1 MGLFRAFLRFLDIDH
16 HDPRA
21 VKAYA
26 AAVDQAR
33 RPVLYTD
40 YGVEDTVDGRFD
52 MIVLHVFLIL
62 NRFPLEER
70 QHKVLRYLLE
80 EMFAD
85 MENSLREIGVGDLS
99 VPKKIH
105 RMVDALYGRL
115 EAYEAAAADE
125 DPEPALT
132 AVLARNVYR
141 SEDEH
146 LPEAGRLARYV
157 LAARA
162 DLGDQAGETILQ
174 GALRFPDPATIP
186 A

>member
-1 MGLFRAFLRFLDIDH
+1 MGLFRAFRRFLDIDH

-26 AAVDQAR
+26 AAVEQAR
-33 RPVLYTD
+33 LPVLYTD

-62 NRFPLEER
+62 NRFPQEDR
-70 QHKVLRYLLE
+70 QHEVLRYLLE
-80 EMFAD
+80 EMFGD

-115 EAYEAAAADE
+115 EAYEAAADDA
-125 DPEPALT
+125 EPARSLT

-141 SEDEH
+141 SDDED
-146 LPEAGRLARYV
+146 LPQAGRLARYA

-162 DLGDQAGETILQ
+162 DLGEQAAETILQ
-174 GALRFPDPATIP
+174 GTLSFPDPSLTA
-186 A
+186 